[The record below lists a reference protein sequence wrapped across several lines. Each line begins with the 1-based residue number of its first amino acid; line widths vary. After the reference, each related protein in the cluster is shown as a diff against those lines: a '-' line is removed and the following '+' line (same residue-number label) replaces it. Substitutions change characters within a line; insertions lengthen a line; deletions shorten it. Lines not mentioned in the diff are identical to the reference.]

1 MFWPE
6 ITHALAHDSILEIC
20 NKLLIEAFCPHTCI
34 IKVSSRGLQE
44 NLQHMKANAF
54 ESLFDL

>member
-20 NKLLIEAFCPHTCI
+20 NKLLIEAFCLHTRI
-34 IKVSSRGLQE
+34 IEVSSRGLQE
-44 NLQHMKANAF
+44 YLQQVKSNAF
-54 ESLFDL
+54 DS